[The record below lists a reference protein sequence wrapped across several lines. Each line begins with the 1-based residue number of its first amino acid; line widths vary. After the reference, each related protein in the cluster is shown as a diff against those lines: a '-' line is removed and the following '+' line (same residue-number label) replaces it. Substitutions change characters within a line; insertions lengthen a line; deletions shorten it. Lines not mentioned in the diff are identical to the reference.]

1 MTFNAST
8 ITTASEGAWQGDNPL
23 NHALPLLIVQTILVV
38 FVSRTLAFLLKPFR
52 QPKVVAEII
61 KFMHIVFPA
70 WSTTMLESVASFGL
84 LFYLFLV
91 GLELDFRTIRR
102 SGKQAFNI
110 AVAGITLPFICA
122 VGVTFLLQRAIRS
135 ENHNIGYVQHFV
147 FLGVSLSITAFP
159 VLARI
164 LAELKLLTTRVGETA
179 MAAAAFND
187 VAAWVLLALAV
198 ALAGQGH
205 KSSLLTSIWVL
216 FSGMA
221 FVAAM
226 MILVRPVMNRVAR
239 KCSHEQ
245 DVLPEIYI
253 CLTLAGVMLSG
264 LVTDMIGLHSI
275 FGGFVFGLTIPKGG
289 EFANRMTRRIEDF
302 VSTLFL
308 PLYFAA
314 SGLKTDVTKLRSV
327 VDWGLLLLVTST
339 ASVGKILGTFAVAMM
354 CMVPVRESLTLG
366 VLMNTKGLVE
376 LIVLNI
382 GREKKVLNDEMFTIL
397 VLMALFTTFITTPI
411 VLAIYKPSRIVNS
424 GSQKPSR
431 LTDLQEKLRILACI
445 HGPGNIPSLIN
456 FVESIRAT
464 NMSRLKLYVMQLT
477 ELTDSS
483 SSILM
488 VQRSRK
494 NGFPFIN
501 RMKSGPMHEQIA
513 TAFQAYG
520 EVGKVTVHHLT
531 SISLLSTMHEDIC
544 HVAEKKGVAMIIL
557 PFHKRWGGEDEEVTE
572 DLGQGL
578 REVNQR
584 VLQNA
589 ACSVAVL
596 VNRGVARRYEQ
607 EPETSVAARKRVCI
621 IFIGGPHDRKVLELG
636 SRMAEHPA
644 IRLLLVRFTS
654 YTEVGDEGPKYN
666 SPTSTTNWEKE
677 KELDEEAVNE
687 FKVKWQ
693 ETVEYIEKNATNI
706 TEEVL
711 SIGKA
716 KDHDLVIVGKQQLET
731 TMLTNIDFRHG
742 NEELG
747 PIGDLFVSSGNG
759 ITSSLLV
766 IQDRYFINSNES
778 NLVKTSRAESTVIK
792 DAIEEL

>member
-61 KFMHIVFPA
+61 GGILLGPSAIGRNKKFMHIVFPA

-264 LVTDMIGLHSI
+264 
-275 FGGFVFGLTIPKGG
+275 
-289 EFANRMTRRIEDF
+289 MTRRIEDF

>member
-1 MTFNAST
+1 
-8 ITTASEGAWQGDNPL
+8 
-23 NHALPLLIVQTILVV
+23 
-38 FVSRTLAFLLKPFR
+38 
-52 QPKVVAEII
+52 
-61 KFMHIVFPA
+61 MHIVFPA

-677 KELDEEAVNE
+677 KLDEEAVNE